1 MATPL
6 ELPEWARLRRPA
18 NVRATGSDAPEEYS
32 PLPSTPAGSPY
43 TVRGHDAQYGR
54 GRRNGRTIRAIILH
68 TTEGDSFSSSMTY
81 NAWRPEQVSSHAHVG
96 QAGEI
101 GYGVAEVDR
110 SWTTG
115 RWNDE
120 VLNVEINGRAADT
133 VEEWRSRPRQI
144 ASLADLLE
152 DWCRRHS
159 LPALWL
165 TAPQFA
171 EGASLQSTTPRAGT
185 RRGIVD
191 HLEANRAA
199 ILLGGSPST
208 YSHHD
213 IGPGLRWIVLGEVIP
228 DVAARLGSPPAPP
241 DLPPYVPNP
250 GGTVSDS
257 FHFERPPRRLL
268 DTRSGPGRRTAGEST
283 PIDTGAAG
291 AIGALVT
298 VTVTGP
304 TSHGFLSAWAGGP
317 RPNVSCL
324 NFAAGETVA
333 NTTAV
338 ELDAAGRFVV
348 ANIGAD
354 THLIVDLVGL
364 YR

>member
-1 MATPL
+1 MPTPH

-32 PLPSTPAGSPY
+32 PLVAPPGSVY
-43 TVRGHDAQYGR
+43 TVVGHDAQYGR

-81 NAWRPEQVSSHAHVG
+81 NAWRPEQVSATAHVG

-101 GYGVAEVDR
+101 GLGVPEVDR

-120 VLNVEINGRAADT
+120 VLNVEINGRASDT
-133 VEEWRSRPRQI
+133 AAEWLSRPRQM

-152 DWCRRHS
+152 DWCRRHKI
-159 LPALWL
+159 PALWL
-165 TAPQFA
+165 TAAQFA
-171 EGASLQSTTPRAGT
+171 EGASPQSTSPRAGT

-199 ILLGGSPST
+199 ILLGGST
-208 YSHHD
+208 AQYSHHD
-213 IGPGLRWIVLGEVIP
+213 IGPGLRWVVIGEIIP
-228 DVAARLGSPPAPP
+228 EVAARLGSPPAPP

-268 DTRSGPGRRTAGEST
+268 DTRSGPGRRTAGQST
-283 PIDTGAAG
+283 SIDTGAAG
-291 AIGALVT
+291 AIGAQVTIT
-298 VTVTGP
+298 VTQP
-304 TSHGFLSAWAGGP
+304 DAHGFVSAWAGGA

-348 ANIGAD
+348 ANIGAG